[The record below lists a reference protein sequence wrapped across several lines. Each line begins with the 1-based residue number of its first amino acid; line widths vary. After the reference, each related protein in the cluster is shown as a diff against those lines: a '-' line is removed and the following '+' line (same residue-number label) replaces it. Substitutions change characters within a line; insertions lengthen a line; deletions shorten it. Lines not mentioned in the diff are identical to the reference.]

1 MENKATKVEIVEQLT
16 HLINFIENMEAIA
29 KNPYSAGLK
38 IDALLEDVK
47 QYIRETIDKVQL
59 IEEVT
64 EDFVGQPDSAESEE
78 N

>member
-1 MENKATKVEIVEQLT
+1 MENKTTKAEITEQLVNLT
-16 HLINFIENMEAIA
+16 NFIENMEAIA

-38 IDALLEDVK
+38 LDVLLADIK
-47 QYIRETIDKVQL
+47 QYIKETIDKVQL

-64 EDFVGQPDSAESEE
+64 QDFVGQPDSAESEE